1 MELAFKTVKL
11 LSTKTHVCRMNQDAP
26 VVQVVV
32 VVVIVD
38 HHLHVVR
45 MIVIVKRIA
54 QREVIAATNATVFV
68 IWLK

>member
-1 MELAFKTVKL
+1 
-11 LSTKTHVCRMNQDAP
+11 MNQDAP